1 MARMTEEEADALD
14 EYYTRNLP
22 IIDTTKPGDHGFF
35 TERRDR
41 MFILDELT
49 ARIIRTKAEATRQTP
64 EELIAAMVRK
74 DLAVAV

>member
-14 EYYTRNLP
+14 EYYTRNIP
-22 IIDTTKPGDHGFF
+22 KIDTSKPGNHGFF

-41 MFILDELT
+41 MFILDETT
-49 ARIIRTKAEATRQTP
+49 ARIIKTKAQAVHQTP
-64 EELIAAMVRK
+64 EELIAALVRK